1 MSLFHII
8 FAFIL
13 VREELMKDEMKKVIS
28 FCKYNPMQYVH
39 LGDINSLKD
48 F

>member
-1 MSLFHII
+1 
-8 FAFIL
+8 
-13 VREELMKDEMKKVIS
+13 MKKVIS

-48 F
+48 FWILVYKGFILESFDGW